1 MLNEKIS
8 QKISEQH
15 FKPGLYLVSTP
26 IGNIF
31 DISLRAIYI
40 LKNSKV
46 IFAEDTRNSK
56 NLLNFYEI
64 KSNIIACHEYNETD
78 LSVTSKISS
87 TDIFSLISDAGTPA
101 ISDPG
106 YKIVNWCL
114 EHNINV
120 YAVPGASAVLTSL
133 CVSGFPG
140 INFSFFG
147 FLPNK
152 SKARKSKLSDLSLLE
167 TTLIFL
173 ESPNRIVDFLKDALE
188 VFGDRKCVISRELT
202 KMFEETKRG
211 RISEML
217 EYFSK
222 DSKGEFVII
231 IQGFIPSEIDENFIV
246 EILSEKLKNF
256 SLKDAVKII
265 AHDYNLPKNKVYEKA
280 LKLKNE
286 K

>member
-87 TDIFSLISDAGTPA
+87 TEIFSLISDAGTPA

-222 DSKGEFVII
+222 DNKGEFVII

-265 AHDYNLPKNKVYEKA
+265 VHDYNLPKNEVYEKA